1 MKKDNLVY
9 NHFNRTWI
17 DPYTW
22 TPEQDKHSRI
32 KSILWGVVA
41 SVVVFVISLIILIGI
56 GG

>member
-22 TPEQDKHSRI
+22 QPEQDAPTRI
-32 KSILWGVVA
+32 KSILWGA
-41 SVVVFVISLIILIGI
+41 IAAIGI
-56 GG
+56 FSVSLTILCSLF